1 MSMVNNETVL
11 LRMKLREANDI
22 VNKFKSGAIAEK
34 ETRMQNDIDD
44 AVSCRNDVKLLTSQL
59 KKKLNRLASNVKIY
73 RADKYVVL
81 RK

>member
-1 MSMVNNETVL
+1 MVNNETVL